1 MNAREGGR
9 CTAVVEFE
17 TPQLNCQLRRSSE
30 WAIPALVRASEW
42 HQGELENHHRRPQDG
57 ERGGIAEVQMS
68 VHPLRKGK

>member
-1 MNAREGGR
+1 MKAREGGR

-42 HQGELENHHRRPQDG
+42 HQGELENHHRRPQD
-57 ERGGIAEVQMS
+57 EVQMS